1 MKLRIV
7 IIVAAAA
14 LIVSCVERSGEQK
27 PAVSVT
33 IAPLGWVVTGL
44 VDTMATLNVVVPA
57 GASPESYEPT
67 ARQSEQLARST
78 IVFSIGLI
86 DFERQIENRLK
97 EVASTADYV
106 RLADSLT
113 LRAGECSHD
122 GGHEQEQGHDGH
134 DHGAADP
141 HVWLSP
147 KMMHKMTSLMAEK
160 LIEHGVDSRQNIE
173 RRRDSLLHIIE
184 LIDSTIT
191 KNLSNQTGVTF
202 AIVHPSLGYYATD
215 YGLEQLSIETDG
227 KEPSGQRI
235 KALVD
240 TIRAKKVEVILHS
253 GQDPATAARVI
264 ATETGIAVEEFDPMG
279 EKWDENIMKIS
290 KKICRQKS
298 TN

>member
-1 MKLRIV
+1 MKLRIS
-7 IIVAAAA
+7 IILATAA
-14 LIVSCVERSGEQK
+14 LIVACGERSGEQK

-67 ARQSEQLARST
+67 ARQSEQLARSAV
-78 IVFSIGLI
+78 VFSIGLI

-122 GGHEQEQGHDGH
+122 GGHEGH

-147 KMMHKMTSLMAEK
+147 KMMHRMTSLMAEK

-215 YGLEQLSIETDG
+215 YGLEQLSIESDG

-235 KALVD
+235 KALID
-240 TIRAKKVEVILHS
+240 TIRTQKVGVILYS
-253 GQDPATAARVI
+253 QQDPATAARVI
-264 ATETGIAVEEFDPMG
+264 AAETGITTEQFDPMG
-279 EKWDENIMKIS
+279 EKWDDNIMKIS
-290 KKICRQKS
+290 KKICRQKP

>member
-1 MKLRIV
+1 MKLQIS
-7 IIVAAAA
+7 IILAAAA
-14 LIVSCVERSGEQK
+14 LIVACGEHSGEQK

-33 IAPLGWVVTGL
+33 IAPLGWVVAGL

-67 ARQSEQLARST
+67 ARQSELLARST
-78 IVFSIGLI
+78 VVFSIGLI

-113 LRAGECSHD
+113 LRAGECSHE
-122 GGHEQEQGHDGH
+122 GNHDEH

-147 KMMHKMTSLMAEK
+147 RMMHKMTNLVAEK

-191 KNLSNQTGVTF
+191 KNLSNQAGVTF

-215 YGLEQLSIETDG
+215 YGLEQLSIESDG

-264 ATETGIAVEEFDPMG
+264 AVETGIAVEEFDPMG
-279 EKWDENIMKIS
+279 EKWDDNIMKIS
-290 KKICRQKS
+290 KKICRQKP